1 MRDIPILFEDKAKC
15 TGCAACFNAC
25 TSGAIRM
32 IEDNEGF
39 EYPEIDEKLCIR
51 CMRCIKAAPCQSK

>member
-51 CMRCIKAAPCQSK
+51 